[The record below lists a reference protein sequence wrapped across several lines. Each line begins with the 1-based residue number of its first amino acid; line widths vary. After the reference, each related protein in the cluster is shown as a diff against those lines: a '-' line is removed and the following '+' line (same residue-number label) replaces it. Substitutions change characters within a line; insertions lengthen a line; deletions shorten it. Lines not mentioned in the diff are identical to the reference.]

1 MIMQTKTMRI
11 LCALLAALIL
21 TSCAGGTEKETT
33 GDTTADTAVQTEAET
48 EPDPAA
54 ARRAISDD
62 LPDTDMDGYT
72 YRVLSRQRDDF
83 VNDIGLD
90 LEQNGDVVNDAIYS
104 RNLTVTERF
113 NCKMD
118 ATFTDNFDAT
128 GINTITAG
136 DDAYDIMF
144 WQIVQIPKYATTGYF
159 RDWYEDLPHVHLDKP
174 WYIGNAA
181 EALSVKGHAYAMI
194 GEYDLDVL
202 RFTYCMYY
210 NQDIANEYNLEDIYD
225 VVDSGRW
232 TYDKMYEYA
241 NMVYVDLDGNGAK
254 DENDR
259 LGLSGDPYS
268 AVVTYQYAFDNPLFT
283 IDDEGVPKFTMD
295 REKLASIVEK
305 LNALYHGSLGGYTE
319 GWGTGWTA
327 WSAGN
332 LLLYTGLFQSA
343 TGYRDLE
350 FDYGIIPYPKYD
362 EAQTRYYTMSDG
374 AHGCMLIPIT
384 VQNIEWSSMLTEAL
398 NAETYKQ
405 VVPAYFDTALKVKL
419 SRDAESAAMLDLL
432 MDVRVF
438 DFGYMYNTG
447 IAFIIQDMVSK
458 NANNTESSFNSKI
471 GAAEKQWDKIIDTYL
486 ELAEAKEG

>member
-1 MIMQTKTMRI
+1 MKSPNTRI
-11 LCALLAALIL
+11 LCALLAALVL
-21 TSCAGGTEKETT
+21 TSCGSGSTT
-33 GDTTADTAVQTEAET
+33 DKTPETTADTTAETEVET
-48 EPDPAA
+48 EPDPNAV
-54 ARRAISDD
+54 RRAISDD

-83 VNDIGLD
+83 IEDIGLD
-90 LEQNGDVVNDAIYS
+90 LEQNGDVVNDAIYN
-104 RNLTVTERF
+104 RNLTVSERF
-113 NCKMD
+113 NCKYE
-118 ATFTDNFDAT
+118 ATFTDSIDTT

-136 DDAYDIMF
+136 DDAFDVMLC
-144 WQIVQIPKYATTGYF
+144 QIVQIPKYATTGYF
-159 RDWYEDLPHVHLDKP
+159 RDWYEDMPHVNLDKP

-210 NQDIANEYNLEDIYD
+210 NQDISDEYNLENIYD
-225 VVDSGRW
+225 VVNDGRW
-232 TYDKMYEYA
+232 TYDKLYEYA
-241 NMVYVDLDGNGAK
+241 NTVYVDLDGNGTK

-259 LGLSGDPYS
+259 LAISGDPYS
-268 AVVTYQYAFDNPLFT
+268 AVVTYQYSFDNPLFS
-283 IDDEGVPKFTMD
+283 INDEGVPEFTMD

-305 LNALYHGSLGGYTE
+305 LNALYHDSLGGYTE

-332 LLLYTGLFQSA
+332 LLLYTGLFQSS

-384 VQNIEWSSMLTEAL
+384 VQNIEWSSILTEAL

-405 VVPAYFDTALKVKL
+405 VVPAYYDTALKVKL

-432 MDVRVF
+432 MESRVF

-447 IAFIIQDMVSK
+447 IAFIVQDMVSTNK
-458 NANNTESSFNSKI
+458 NNTESAFNSKYKS
-471 GAAEKQWDKIIDTYL
+471 AEKEWAKIIDTYL
-486 ELAEAKEG
+486 ALTDAE

>member
-1 MIMQTKTMRI
+1 MKSPNTRI
-11 LCALLAALIL
+11 LCALLAALVL
-21 TSCAGGTEKETT
+21 TSCGSGSTT
-33 GDTTADTAVQTEAET
+33 DKTPETTADTTAETEVET
-48 EPDPAA
+48 EPDPNAV
-54 ARRAISDD
+54 RRAISDD

-83 VNDIGLD
+83 IEDIGLD
-90 LEQNGDVVNDAIYS
+90 LEQNGDVVNDALYN
-104 RNLTVTERF
+104 RNLTVSDRF
-113 NCKMD
+113 NCKYE
-118 ATFTDNFDAT
+118 ATFTDSIDTT

-136 DDAYDIMF
+136 DDAFDVMLC
-144 WQIVQIPKYATTGYF
+144 QIVQIPKYATTGYF
-159 RDWYEDLPHVHLDKP
+159 RDWYEDMPHVNLDKP

-210 NQDIANEYNLEDIYD
+210 NQDISDEYNLENIYD
-225 VVDSGRW
+225 VVNDGRW
-232 TYDKMYEYA
+232 TYDQLYEYA
-241 NMVYVDLDGNGAK
+241 NTVYVDLDGNGTK

-259 LGLSGDPYS
+259 LAISGDPYS
-268 AVVTYQYAFDNPLFT
+268 AVVTYQYSFDNPLFS
-283 IDDEGVPKFTMD
+283 INDEGVPEFTMD

-305 LNALYHGSLGGYTE
+305 LNALYHDSLGGYTE

-384 VQNIEWSSMLTEAL
+384 VQNIEWSSILTEAL

-405 VVPAYFDTALKVKL
+405 VVPAYYDTALKVKL

-432 MDVRVF
+432 MESRVF

-447 IAFIIQDMVSK
+447 IAFIVQDMVSTNK
-458 NANNTESSFNSKI
+458 NNTESAFNSKYKS
-471 GAAEKQWDKIIDTYL
+471 AEKEWAKIIDTYL
-486 ELAEAKEG
+486 ALTDAE

>member
-1 MIMQTKTMRI
+1 MKSPNTRI
-11 LCALLAALIL
+11 LCALLAALVL
-21 TSCAGGTEKETT
+21 TSCGSGSTT
-33 GDTTADTAVQTEAET
+33 DKTPETTADTTAETEVET
-48 EPDPAA
+48 EPDPNAV
-54 ARRAISDD
+54 RRAISDD

-83 VNDIGLD
+83 IEDIGLD
-90 LEQNGDVVNDAIYS
+90 LEQNGDVVNDAIYN
-104 RNLTVTERF
+104 RNLTVSERF
-113 NCKMD
+113 NCKYE
-118 ATFTDNFDAT
+118 ATFTDSIDTT

-136 DDAYDIMF
+136 DDAFDVMLC
-144 WQIVQIPKYATTGYF
+144 QIVQIPKYATTGYF
-159 RDWYEDLPHVHLDKP
+159 RDWYEDMPHVNLDKP

-210 NQDIANEYNLEDIYD
+210 NQDISDEYNLENIYD
-225 VVDSGRW
+225 VVNDGRW
-232 TYDKMYEYA
+232 TYDKLYEYA
-241 NMVYVDLDGNGAK
+241 NTVYVDLDGNGTK

-259 LGLSGDPYS
+259 LAISGDPYS
-268 AVVTYQYAFDNPLFT
+268 AVVTYQYSFDNPLFS
-283 IDDEGVPKFTMD
+283 INDEGVPEFTMD

-305 LNALYHGSLGGYTE
+305 LNALYHDSLGGYTE

-384 VQNIEWSSMLTEAL
+384 VQNIEWSSILTEAL

-405 VVPAYFDTALKVKL
+405 VVPAYYDTALKVKL

-432 MDVRVF
+432 MESRVF

-447 IAFIIQDMVSK
+447 IAFIVQDMVSTNK
-458 NANNTESSFNSKI
+458 NNTESAFNSKYKS
-471 GAAEKQWDKIIDTYL
+471 AEKEWAKIIDTYL
-486 ELAEAKEG
+486 ALTDAE

>member
-1 MIMQTKTMRI
+1 MKSPNTRI
-11 LCALLAALIL
+11 LCALLAALVL
-21 TSCAGGTEKETT
+21 TSCGSGSTT
-33 GDTTADTAVQTEAET
+33 DKTPETTADTTAETEVET
-48 EPDPAA
+48 EPDPNAV
-54 ARRAISDD
+54 RRAISDD

-83 VNDIGLD
+83 IEDIGLD
-90 LEQNGDVVNDAIYS
+90 LEQNGDVVNDAIYN
-104 RNLTVTERF
+104 RNLTVSDRF
-113 NCKMD
+113 NCKYE
-118 ATFTDNFDAT
+118 ATFTDSIDTT

-136 DDAYDIMF
+136 DDAFDVMLC
-144 WQIVQIPKYATTGYF
+144 QIVQIPKYATTGYF
-159 RDWYEDLPHVHLDKP
+159 RDWYEDMPHVNLDKP

-202 RFTYCMYY
+202 RCTYCMYY
-210 NQDIANEYNLEDIYD
+210 NQDISDEYNLENIYD
-225 VVDSGRW
+225 VVNDGRW
-232 TYDKMYEYA
+232 TYDKLYEYA
-241 NMVYVDLDGNGAK
+241 NTVYVDLDGNGTK

-259 LGLSGDPYS
+259 LAISGDPYS
-268 AVVTYQYAFDNPLFT
+268 AVVTYQYSFDNPLFS
-283 IDDEGVPKFTMD
+283 INDEGVPEFTMD

-305 LNALYHGSLGGYTE
+305 LNALYHDSLGGYTE

-384 VQNIEWSSMLTEAL
+384 VQNIEWSSILTEAL

-405 VVPAYFDTALKVKL
+405 VVPAYYDTALKVKL

-432 MDVRVF
+432 MESRVF

-447 IAFIIQDMVSK
+447 IAFIVQDMVSTNK
-458 NANNTESSFNSKI
+458 NNTESAFNSKYKS
-471 GAAEKQWDKIIDTYL
+471 AEKEWAKIIDTYL
-486 ELAEAKEG
+486 ALTDAE

>member
-1 MIMQTKTMRI
+1 MHRKIICI
-11 LCALLAALIL
+11 LCALLLVL
-21 TSCAGGTEKETT
+21 TACGSGSTT
-33 GDTTADTAVQTEAET
+33 DKTPETTADTTTETEAET
-48 EPDPAA
+48 EPDPNA

-83 VNDIGLD
+83 INDIGLD
-90 LEQNGDVVNDAIYS
+90 LEQNGDVVNDAIYN
-104 RNLTVTERF
+104 RNLTVSERF
-113 NCKMD
+113 NCKYE
-118 ATFTDNFDAT
+118 ATFTDNIDST

-136 DDAYDIMF
+136 DDAFDIMF
-144 WQIVQIPKYATTGYF
+144 CQIVQIPKYATTGYF
-159 RDWYEDLPHVHLDKP
+159 RDWYDDMPYVNLDKP

-210 NQDIANEYNLEDIYD
+210 NQDLSDEYNLENIYD
-225 VVDSGRW
+225 VVNEGKW
-232 TYDKMYEYA
+232 TYDKLYEYA
-241 NMVYVDLDGNGAK
+241 NTVYVDLDGNGTK

-259 LGLSGDPYS
+259 LALSGDPYS

-283 IDDEGVPKFTMD
+283 INDEGVPEFTMN

-305 LNALYHGSLGGYTE
+305 LNTLYHDSLGGYTE
-319 GWGTGWTA
+319 GWGTGWNA
-327 WSAGN
+327 WTAGN
-332 LLLYTGLFQSA
+332 LLAYTGLFQNA
-343 TGYRDLE
+343 NGYRELE

-362 EAQTRYYTMSDG
+362 EAQSRYYTMSDG

-398 NAETYKQ
+398 NTETYKQ
-405 VVPAYFDTALKVKL
+405 VVPAYFDTSLKVKL
-419 SRDAESAAMLDLL
+419 TRDAESAAMLDLL
-432 MDVRVF
+432 MEARVF

-447 IAFIIQDMVSK
+447 IAFIVQDMVSTNK
-458 NANNTESSFNSKI
+458 NNTESAFNSKYKS
-471 GAAEKQWDKIIDTYL
+471 AEKKWAEIIDTYL
-486 ELAEAKEG
+486 ELTEG

>member
-1 MIMQTKTMRI
+1 MKSPTTRI
-11 LCALLAALIL
+11 LCALLAVLVL
-21 TSCAGGTEKETT
+21 TSCGSGSTT
-33 GDTTADTAVQTEAET
+33 DKTPETTADTTAETEVET
-48 EPDPAA
+48 EPDPNAV
-54 ARRAISDD
+54 RRAISDD

-83 VNDIGLD
+83 IEDIGLD
-90 LEQNGDVVNDAIYS
+90 LEQNGDVVNDAIYN
-104 RNLTVTERF
+104 RNLTVSDRF
-113 NCKMD
+113 NCKYE
-118 ATFTDNFDAT
+118 ATFTDSIDTT

-136 DDAYDIMF
+136 DDAFDVMLC
-144 WQIVQIPKYATTGYF
+144 QIVQIPKYATTGYF
-159 RDWYEDLPHVHLDKP
+159 RDWYEDMPHVNLDKP

-210 NQDIANEYNLEDIYD
+210 NQDISDEYNLENIYD
-225 VVDSGRW
+225 VVNDGRW
-232 TYDKMYEYA
+232 TYDKLYEYA
-241 NMVYVDLDGNGAK
+241 NTVYVDLDGNGTK

-259 LGLSGDPYS
+259 LAISGDPYS
-268 AVVTYQYAFDNPLFT
+268 AVVTYQYSFDNPLFS
-283 IDDEGVPKFTMD
+283 INDEGVPEFTMD

-384 VQNIEWSSMLTEAL
+384 VQNIEWSSILTEAL

-405 VVPAYFDTALKVKL
+405 VVPAYYDTALKVKL

-432 MDVRVF
+432 MESRVF

-447 IAFIIQDMVSK
+447 IAFIVQDMVSTNK
-458 NANNTESSFNSKI
+458 NNTESAFNSKYKS
-471 GAAEKQWDKIIDTYL
+471 AEKEWAKIIDTYL
-486 ELAEAKEG
+486 ALTDAE